1 MVLLAPLRR
10 LIAGP
15 DQRVPLRLRP
25 AYLLYGIPLGL
36 LAVLGMTIGSAR
48 YLSDTRHLSDLN
60 AGLLAVLGLAPLVA
74 AVAGRPLLA
83 WRLAYPM
90 LYLGVLAARPQES
103 WPWSPLQILAFL
115 VTFAILMLREDS
127 GVIGWALA
135 LTVIP
140 IFAYAPRANAWGATV
155 LFVVLALAG
164 DVLSRRRRSSA
175 RLAEQAELTEL
186 EQARRAVLEE
196 RTRIAREMHDV
207 VAHHMSMIAVQAETA
222 PYRVT
227 GLPEPALAEFRS
239 IAAASRAALIDMRRL
254 LGVLRAETEESP
266 RAPQPGLGDLPAL
279 VETVARAGL
288 VVTFPQAAALP
299 EGVREAAGLAAYRIV
314 QEALANAARHAPG
327 GPVQVS
333 VRGLSGVLLVEI
345 RNGPAASAGQHV
357 DARSLPSPLARP
369 SAGKM
374 GSAGGTHGHGLAG
387 MRERAAALGGS
398 LDAGPEADGGFLVA
412 ARLPLAEE
420 DAEFAARPVRHA
432 PRPTAPA
439 ELTPRETEVLRLI
452 ARGRSNQ
459 EIAADLVVA
468 EQTIKTHVGRILAKL
483 GLRDRAQVVVFAY
496 ESGLV
501 AAGE

>member
-1 MVLLAPLRR
+1 MVLLVPLRR

-15 DQRVPLRLRP
+15 DHRVPLPIRP
-25 AYLLYGIPLGL
+25 AYLLYGVPLGL

-60 AGLLAVLGLAPLVA
+60 AGLLAVPGLAPLVV

-83 WRLAYPM
+83 WRIAYPM

-115 VTFAILMLREDS
+115 VTFAILVLREDS

-140 IFAYAPRANAWGATV
+140 IFTYAPRANAWGATV
-155 LFVVLALAG
+155 LFVIMALAG
-164 DVLSRRRRSSA
+164 DVLSRRRKTRA

-222 PYRVT
+222 PYRVP
-227 GLPEPALAEFRS
+227 GLPEPARAEFRT

-266 RAPQPGLGDLPAL
+266 RAPQPGLGDIPAL

-299 EGVREAAGLAAYRIV
+299 EGVPEAAGLAAYRIV

-327 GPVQVS
+327 GPVRVS

-345 RNGPAASAGQHV
+345 WNGPAAPARPGSA
-357 DARSLPSPLARP
+357 SLPAPDPGSTSGPLAGP
-369 SAGKM
+369 
-374 GSAGGTHGHGLAG
+374 GSASLPRPFAGPDPGSSSGPLAGPSGGKTGSTGGMRGHGLEG
-387 MRERAAALGGS
+387 MRERAGALGGS

-412 ARLPLAEE
+412 ARLPLSGE
-420 DAEFAARPVRHA
+420 DLDQP
-432 PRPTAPA
+432 
-439 ELTPRETEVLRLI
+439 
-452 ARGRSNQ
+452 
-459 EIAADLVVA
+459 
-468 EQTIKTHVGRILAKL
+468 
-483 GLRDRAQVVVFAY
+483 
-496 ESGLV
+496 
-501 AAGE
+501 GEDT

>member
-15 DQRVPLRLRP
+15 DHRVPLRLRP

-60 AGLLAVLGLAPLVA
+60 AGLLAGLGLAPLVVT
-74 AVAGRPLLA
+74 VAGRPLLA

-90 LYLGVLAARPQES
+90 LYLGVLAARPEES

-115 VTFAILMLREDS
+115 VTFAILVLREDS

-140 IFAYAPRANAWGATV
+140 IFTYAPRANAWGATV
-155 LFVVLALAG
+155 LFVILALAG
-164 DVLSRRRRSSA
+164 DVLSRRRRTRA

-266 RAPQPGLGDLPAL
+266 RAPQPGLDDIPAL

-288 VVTFPQAAALP
+288 VVTFPQAESLP
-299 EGVREAAGLAAYRIV
+299 EGVPEAAGLAAYRIV

-327 GPVQVS
+327 GPVRVS

-345 RNGPAASAGQHV
+345 WNGPAASAGPP
-357 DARSLPSPLARP
+357 ARPTAALLPPP
-369 SAGKM
+369 SAGP
-374 GSAGGTHGHGLAG
+374 SAGPLPPPSTGPSAGPSAGTLPAPSTGKIGGARGHGLEG

-412 ARLPLAEE
+412 ARLPPPGEDPIRPVE
-420 DAEFAARPVRHA
+420 DA
-432 PRPTAPA
+432 
-439 ELTPRETEVLRLI
+439 
-452 ARGRSNQ
+452 
-459 EIAADLVVA
+459 
-468 EQTIKTHVGRILAKL
+468 
-483 GLRDRAQVVVFAY
+483 
-496 ESGLV
+496 
-501 AAGE
+501 